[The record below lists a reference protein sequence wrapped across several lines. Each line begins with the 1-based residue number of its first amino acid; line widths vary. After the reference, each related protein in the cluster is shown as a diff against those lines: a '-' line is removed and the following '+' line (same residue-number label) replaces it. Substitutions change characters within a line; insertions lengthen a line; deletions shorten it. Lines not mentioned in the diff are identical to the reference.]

1 LGFKRKQLNSLY
13 VQNSRGKFEL
23 ELIGSLKQPML
34 DVRKFAWDMSIFLA
48 QEFNL
53 LSVASRYSTGSS
65 IMPNKSNPDV
75 IEIMRANYAEIA
87 GHYSE
92 LENLLSLPSGYHRD
106 LQLTKRSLI
115 YSTHCA
121 TKTLSLLPDLIKSI
135 KVNVQRSN
143 SFIDQ
148 DMLMTDHAYN
158 LVQSGVPFRDAYV
171 KVKSSQDPQL
181 ITQPLSR
188 KNSSSGSPY
197 NLDLKILKSRLQKL
211 TKPK

>member
-1 LGFKRKQLNSLY
+1 
-13 VQNSRGKFEL
+13 
-23 ELIGSLKQPML
+23 
-34 DVRKFAWDMSIFLA
+34 
-48 QEFNL
+48 
-53 LSVASRYSTGSS
+53 
-65 IMPNKSNPDV
+65 
-75 IEIMRANYAEIA
+75 
-87 GHYSE
+87 
-92 LENLLSLPSGYHRD
+92 
-106 LQLTKRSLI
+106 
-115 YSTHCA
+115 
-121 TKTLSLLPDLIKSI
+121 
-135 KVNVQRSN
+135 VNVQRSN